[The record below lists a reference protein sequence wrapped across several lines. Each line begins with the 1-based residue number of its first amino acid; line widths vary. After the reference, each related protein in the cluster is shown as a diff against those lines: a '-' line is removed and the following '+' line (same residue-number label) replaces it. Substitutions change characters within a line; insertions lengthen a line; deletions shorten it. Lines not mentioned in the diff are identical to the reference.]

1 MRIVQALLAAV
12 AAAAI
17 LSALGPDV
25 AEAQTKVTVGK
36 VVGGVGLHIPS
47 YIAMDK
53 GFFKD
58 EGLDARF
65 VELAGRPLMT
75 AGLSGN
81 VDSSRFPPAARRRC

>member
-58 EGLDARF
+58 EG
-65 VELAGRPLMT
+65 AGRAVRR
-75 AGLSGN
+75 AGG
-81 VDSSRFPPAARRRC
+81 AAADDGRPVGQR